1 MLNLSTGAP
10 FQPFSRNPML
20 RYRYTNQGWS
30 LTGAAIW
37 QLQYLSTGPN
47 GKSEEYIKNSCV
59 PEFYAGVDYKT
70 NNWMVGIGADLI
82 SLAPRIKSEVG
93 DKTYKVK
100 ERVTSVSVEA
110 HARYTDD
117 NWKISAKTIMG
128 ENLAH
133 LCMLGGYGVSSIDK
147 RTGEQ
152 EYTSYR
158 HSMIWLNVVYG
169 KKWQP
174 GLFVGYLKNLGAG
187 KDIVGPT
194 YGVGLDVDQ
203 VFTTNLQLSY
213 VLPHWKLGVEY
224 SPSLAWYGDR
234 TLADGRIRDTHSVT
248 NHRILGVLIYSF

>member
-1 MLNLSTGAP
+1 MLFRS
-10 FQPFSRNPML
+10 
-20 RYRYTNQGWS
+20 QGWS

-158 HSMIWLNVVYG
+158 HLMTWLNVVYG

-187 KDIVGPT
+187 KDIV
-194 YGVGLDVDQ
+194 
-203 VFTTNLQLSY
+203 
-213 VLPHWKLGVEY
+213 EI
-224 SPSLAWYGDR
+224 
-234 TLADGRIRDTHSVT
+234 GRASCRERV
-248 NHRILGVLIYSF
+248 